1 MRQNS
6 FATGFLGCNVV
17 GSFGAKESPT
27 LWRMQASG
35 ALMALAGER
44 AVAKLREALVG
55 IPPKVPMR

>member
-1 MRQNS
+1 MRPKS

-17 GSFGAKESPT
+17 GSFGAKGGPT

-44 AVAKLREALVG
+44 AVAKRREALVG